1 MCLAL
6 TSKSPS
12 TSSTTGAFAMAASSV
27 YDFEA
32 LSIAG
37 KPAQLA
43 SQRGKVLLIVNTAS
57 ACGFTPQFTGLE
69 QLWADYQDRG
79 LVIVGFPSNEFG
91 AQDPGSNDDIASFCQ
106 LNYGVSF
113 PMMAKV
119 KVNGADAHPLWQW
132 LKAQAPGL
140 LGSQGVKWNFT
151 KFLVGKD
158 GQVIKRYAP
167 NDTPASLKKDIE
179 AALAA

>member
-1 MCLAL
+1 MP
-6 TSKSPS
+6 T
-12 TSSTTGAFAMAASSV
+12 V

-32 LSIAG
+32 LSITG

-57 ACGFTPQFTGLE
+57 ACGFTPQFAGLE
-69 QLWADYQDRG
+69 KLWADYRDRG

-106 LNYGVSF
+106 INYGVSF

-119 KVNGADAHPLWQW
+119 QVNGADAHPLWQW

-140 LGSQGVKWNFT
+140 LGTEGVKWNFT

-158 GQVIKRYAP
+158 GQVLKRYAP
-167 NDTPASLKKDIE
+167 NDTPESLRQDIDR
-179 AALAA
+179 ALAA

>member
-1 MCLAL
+1 
-6 TSKSPS
+6 
-12 TSSTTGAFAMAASSV
+12 MAASSV

-32 LSIAG
+32 LSITG

-57 ACGFTPQFTGLE
+57 ACGFTPQFAGLE
-69 QLWADYQDRG
+69 QLWADYQNKG

-91 AQDPGSNDDIASFCQ
+91 AQDPGSNGDIASFCQ

-119 KVNGADAHPLWQW
+119 QVNGADAHPLWVW

-167 NDTPASLKKDIE
+167 TDTPASLKNDIE